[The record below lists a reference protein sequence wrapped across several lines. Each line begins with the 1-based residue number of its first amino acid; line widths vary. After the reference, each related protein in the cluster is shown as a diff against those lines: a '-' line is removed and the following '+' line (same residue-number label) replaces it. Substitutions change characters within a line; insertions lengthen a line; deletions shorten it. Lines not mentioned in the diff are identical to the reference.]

1 MWPQD
6 TVRRSVRRGFRGCS
20 PGSAHGAWIER
31 GEAPSARLPGDKR
44 SRFSRS
50 ANQWGIQVV
59 ADAVTKRYSVAEEI
73 AHAITHGV
81 GLLLSIAGLVI
92 LVVFASLRG
101 DAWHI
106 VSVSIYGATL
116 VLLYT
121 ASTFYHALTP
131 PGAKS
136 VFRILDHAAIY
147 LLIAGT
153 YTPFALVNLRGAW
166 GWTLFG
172 LVWSLAALGVVLE
185 ATAKQRFKILSL
197 VLYLGLGWLG
207 AIAVKPLLHS
217 VESRGIVLLVAG
229 GLAYT
234 GGVAFYGWRGLRYHH
249 AIWHVFVLAGS
260 LFHFFAVLFYVIPP
274 R

>member
-1 MWPQD
+1 ME
-6 TVRRSVRRGFRGCS
+6 V
-20 PGSAHGAWIER
+20 
-31 GEAPSARLPGDKR
+31 
-44 SRFSRS
+44 
-50 ANQWGIQVV
+50 QVV
-59 ADAVTKRYSVAEEI
+59 GNAVTKDYSVAEEI

-81 GLLLSIAGLVI
+81 GLLLSIAALVT
-92 LVVFASLRG
+92 LVVFATSRG

-121 ASTFYHALTP
+121 ASTFYHALTRP
-131 PGAKS
+131 RAKS

-153 YTPFALVNLRGAW
+153 YTPFALVNLRGGW

-172 LVWSLAALGVVLE
+172 LVWGLAALGVVLE
-185 ATAKQRFKILSL
+185 TTASQRFKILSII
-197 VLYLGLGWLG
+197 LYLGLGWIA
-207 AIAVKPLLHS
+207 AIAVKPLLYS

-234 GGVAFYGWRGLRYHH
+234 GGVGFYGWRRLRYHH
-249 AIWHVFVLAGS
+249 AVWHMFVLVGS
-260 LFHFFAVLFYVIPP
+260 LFHFFAVLFYVRP
-274 R
+274 RA

>member
-1 MWPQD
+1 M
-6 TVRRSVRRGFRGCS
+6 V
-20 PGSAHGAWIER
+20 
-31 GEAPSARLPGDKR
+31 GDAATR
-44 SRFSRS
+44 
-50 ANQWGIQVV
+50 
-59 ADAVTKRYSVAEEI
+59 RYSVAEEI

-92 LVVFASLRG
+92 LVVFASWRG

-121 ASTFYHALTP
+121 ASTFYHALTR
-131 PGAKS
+131 PGAKG

-153 YTPFALVNLRGAW
+153 YTPFTLVNLRGGW

-172 LVWSLAALGVVLE
+172 LVWGLAALGVVLE
-185 ATAKQRFKILSL
+185 ATARQRFRILSI
-197 VLYLGLGWLG
+197 VLYLGLGWLA

-234 GGVAFYGWRGLRYHH
+234 GGVAFYGWRRLRYHH
-249 AIWHVFVLAGS
+249 AVWHLFVLVGS

-274 R
+274 A

>member
-1 MWPQD
+1 ME
-6 TVRRSVRRGFRGCS
+6 V
-20 PGSAHGAWIER
+20 
-31 GEAPSARLPGDKR
+31 
-44 SRFSRS
+44 
-50 ANQWGIQVV
+50 QVV
-59 ADAVTKRYSVAEEI
+59 GNAATKDYSVAEAI

-81 GLLLSIAGLVI
+81 GLLLSIAALVT
-92 LVVFASLRG
+92 LVVFASSRG

-121 ASTFYHALTP
+121 ASTFYHALTRP
-131 PGAKS
+131 RAKS

-153 YTPFALVNLRGAW
+153 YTPFALVNLRGGW

-172 LVWSLAALGVVLE
+172 LVWGLAALGVVLE
-185 ATAKQRFKILSL
+185 ATAKQRFRILSIA
-197 VLYLGLGWLG
+197 LYLGLGWIA

-234 GGVAFYGWRGLRYHH
+234 GGVAFYGWRRLRYHH
-249 AIWHVFVLAGS
+249 AVWHMFVLVGS
-260 LFHFFAVLFYVIPP
+260 LFHFFAVLFYVIP
-274 R
+274 RA